1 MTATATASRAGTSR
15 ASSLRPASAARAIQ
29 KRRDKPYKT
38 EQSRIIA
45 KKRKLHL
52 HTTYTNAPSGF
63 TFLPVG
69 TPDLAERCK
78 EISRQRGLPVNVVNV
93 CIATLPR
100 LRRATPPA
108 FHHHISPSRAL
119 LIKTTGQAQKVSHH
133 IHRIGYHFRSDVV
146 EDACQQLG
154 YIPNR
159 GRFVKEAE
167 LADENEKS
175 RMARAMAKHGIIMD
189 EPAKQET
196 DEQVRAAVKELF
208 PRIPEEDLQAI
219 LQHAWAEGSQ
229 RVGTN
234 STIELPRRVQLAT
247 IARIRHTYT
256 DYDRL
261 LRAFEWK
268 EARQLVEPTCLKKL
282 IEWRGENDEE
292 TDNEL
297 EEIVRETIVID
308 DDDDDPSVR
317 NGSEADDEDST
328 AGLDQGY
335 ASDTS
340 VEISHEPAGAEDLGA
355 ESHDE
360 RSRRFL
366 DRFQPAPRNV
376 QQRYMDVRQKIG
388 AMREQLRN
396 GPPAAE
402 SNVVRVHVPESKTGD
417 DTILIGGQ
425 LYRRAPAPGEAL
437 RSPVYQVSAHSSPQ
451 SIHGYPHYPAQPQT
465 HELHQ
470 QRYPIAAAGHGLQ
483 DRPVASIEPPDDLR
497 RMAIAS
503 ASAKSDTRSNG
514 HHSRPE
520 SPSYDSPG
528 KRRRVEQ
535 PRTDRFVVNPYQA
548 QPPSPIGSG
557 HFANA
562 QPSKPLVGVMT
573 MPYQPS
579 PPQTDRGSPFAD
591 AAVPSRADL
600 RPSTYVPPGLPEVN
614 GSTYRPMQGENR
626 PLADVSYDPRQPMMQ
641 QNERYHSAVPQR
653 QPQPRHGFV
662 DAQVAPIQYVPLLP
676 QGQDQYG
683 RPTYAR
689 VPAHDYHRS
698 GHQTGQPPH
707 RVVYVEAPRQY
718 TPVHGAPAAVQQ
730 LPRAVPNGAY
740 KQQPSTA
747 APVTV
752 PAYAPVAGQQQYYYP
767 R

>member
-1 MTATATASRAGTSR
+1 MTASRAGTSR
-15 ASSLRPASAARAIQ
+15 ASSVRPASAARTIQ

-45 KKRKLHL
+45 KKRKLDL

-78 EISRQRGLPVNVVNV
+78 EISRQRGLPVNVVNAKPV
-93 CIATLPR
+93 SKHAHDPE
-100 LRRATPPA
+100 
-108 FHHHISPSRAL
+108 
-119 LIKTTGQAQKVSHH
+119 KVSHH

-282 IEWRGENDEE
+282 IEWRGEHDEE

-340 VEISHEPAGAEDLGA
+340 VEISHKPAGAEDLGA

-388 AMREQLRN
+388 AMRQQLRN

-425 LYRRAPAPGEAL
+425 LFRRAPAPGEAL

-451 SIHGYPHYPAQPQT
+451 SIHGYPHYPTQAQI
-465 HELHQ
+465 HETVQ
-470 QRYPIAAAGHGLQ
+470 QRYPIAAAGHALQ

-535 PRTDRFVVNPYQA
+535 PRTGHYVNPYQA

-557 HFANA
+557 HYANA
-562 QPSKPLVGVMT
+562 QPSKPPVGVMT

-591 AAVPSRADL
+591 AAAPSRADL

-614 GSTYRPMQGENR
+614 GSTYRPTQGENR

-641 QNERYHSAVPQR
+641 QDERYHSTVPQR
-653 QPQPRHGFV
+653 QPEPRHGFV
-662 DAQVAPIQYVPLLP
+662 DAQVAPIQYVPLPP

-698 GHQTGQPPH
+698 GYQAGQPPP

-730 LPRAVPNGAY
+730 LPRAAPNGAY
-740 KQQPSTA
+740 KQQPTTA

>member
-1 MTATATASRAGTSR
+1 MTASRAATGPSP
-15 ASSLRPASAARAIQ
+15 ASSLRPASAARTIQ

-45 KKRKLHL
+45 KKRKLDL

-78 EISRQRGLPVNVVNV
+78 EISRQRGLPVNVVNAKPV
-93 CIATLPR
+93 SKHAHDPE
-100 LRRATPPA
+100 
-108 FHHHISPSRAL
+108 
-119 LIKTTGQAQKVSHH
+119 KVSHH

-146 EDACQQLG
+146 EDACQQLA
-154 YIPNR
+154 YLPNR
-159 GRFVKEAE
+159 GRFVKEAD

-219 LQHAWAEGSQ
+219 LHHAWAEGSQ

-282 IEWRGENDEE
+282 IEWRGEHDEE

-308 DDDDDPSVR
+308 DDDDGPSSVR

-366 DRFQPAPRNV
+366 NRFQPAPRNV
-376 QQRYMDVRQKIG
+376 QQRYLDVRQQIG
-388 AMREQLRN
+388 AMRQQLRN
-396 GPPAAE
+396 GPRAAE

-425 LYRRAPAPGEAL
+425 LFRRAPAPGEAL

-451 SIHGYPHYPAQPQT
+451 SIHGYPHYPTQPQT
-465 HELHQ
+465 HDLHQ
-470 QRYPIAAAGHGLQ
+470 QRYSTAAAGHALQ

-503 ASAKSDTRSNG
+503 ASAKSETRSNG

-535 PRTDRFVVNPYQA
+535 PRTGPFVNPYQA
-548 QPPSPIGSG
+548 QPPSPIGSAQY
-557 HFANA
+557 ANA
-562 QPSKPLVGVMT
+562 QPSKPPAGFMT
-573 MPYQPS
+573 MSYHPS

-591 AAVPSRADL
+591 AAVAASRADL
-600 RPSTYVPPGLPEVN
+600 RPSTYVPPPLPEVN
-614 GSTYRPMQGENR
+614 GSTYRPMQVENR
-626 PLADVSYDPRQPMMQ
+626 PLADVSYDPMQPMMQ
-641 QNERYHSAVPQR
+641 RNERYHSAVPQR
-653 QPQPRHGFV
+653 QPEPRHGFV
-662 DAQVAPIQYVPLLP
+662 DAQVAPIQYVPLPP

-689 VPAHDYHRS
+689 GPAHDYHRS
-698 GHQTGQPPH
+698 GYQIGQPPP
-707 RVVYVEAPRQY
+707 RMVYVEAPRQY

-730 LPRAVPNGAY
+730 LPRAAPNGAC

-752 PAYAPVAGQQQYYYP
+752 PAYAPVAGQPQYYYP